1 LLFSSQIFLNF
12 QEFEDLDEILAR
24 HIQPMTAVVRD
35 IMSFKYYLASVAAES
50 VQVIDNVLR
59 TQKKNA
65 PQRIPYNFYFN
76 FVIIF

>member
-1 LLFSSQIFLNF
+1 
-12 QEFEDLDEILAR
+12 
-24 HIQPMTAVVRD
+24 MTAVVRD

-65 PQRIPYNFYFN
+65 PQRIPYNFYLN
-76 FVIIF
+76 SVTIF